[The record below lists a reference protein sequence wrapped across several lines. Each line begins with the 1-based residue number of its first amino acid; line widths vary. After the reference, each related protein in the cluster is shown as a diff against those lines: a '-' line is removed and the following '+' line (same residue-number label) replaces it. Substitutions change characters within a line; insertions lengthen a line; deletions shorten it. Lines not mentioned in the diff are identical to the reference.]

1 MYVSCELSARHDK
14 GAMYSISS
22 SSLNTCLCSRLC
34 AGPGETAVST
44 QQAQALVEFPIVWG
58 EMQDNSKLGFYLF
71 FLLLLFHGLSAM
83 TGKQTRNKRLRERL
97 GGDPPAPQTSAFQLE
112 RVSLHCV

>member
-71 FLLLLFHGLSAM
+71 FSFFFSFMA
-83 TGKQTRNKRLRERL
+83 
-97 GGDPPAPQTSAFQLE
+97 
-112 RVSLHCV
+112 